1 MICFSRSSFHSRIY
15 CVQQN
20 SLQLL
25 FNFSWY
31 LISITK
37 LELHRVRDYIL
48 FLYYITSRTQYY
60 EQTRA
65 TGCRAG
71 IHGDRTQEFRVWAS
85 VLVTARG
92 QNRTLKEARG
102 TGPALPAGRDRVQWA
117 RSQEAG
123 AFRS

>member
-60 EQTRA
+60 ELTRA
-65 TGCRAG
+65 
-71 IHGDRTQEFRVWAS
+71 DTQYMS
-85 VLVTARG
+85 IQLI
-92 QNRTLKEARG
+92 N
-102 TGPALPAGRDRVQWA
+102 
-117 RSQEAG
+117 
-123 AFRS
+123 